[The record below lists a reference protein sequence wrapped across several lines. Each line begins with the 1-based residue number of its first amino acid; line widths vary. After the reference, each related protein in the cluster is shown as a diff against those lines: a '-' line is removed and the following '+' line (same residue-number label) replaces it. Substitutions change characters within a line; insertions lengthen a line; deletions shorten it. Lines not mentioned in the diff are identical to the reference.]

1 MKKFIKDNYKLV
13 ILFILFLI
21 LGYYFPIV
29 GDSLKWSNLSL
40 SEIKTTGILKFFDI
54 SFLSSL
60 ILYIITK
67 IKIIR
72 ILFIAMISL
81 CFFVVLKNIVN
92 KNNNTLLYMGIFLF
106 LIISMDVFKSVF
118 AYTPNFVYL
127 FLGML
132 FLLIIELF
140 ISNKSIYKLSKG
152 HLFILGLLS
161 SLIHPSITIMLFVIV
176 LIYLIIAIV
185 KNEDKEKYLSLFL
198 GIIMGSVYMMM
209 GVSNLK
215 RVIYI
220 PNIALNAIENVVP
233 NIYTG
238 SFIIY
243 FITLALLLFL
253 SIKIF
258 IRGNIKIKILD
269 LLAVF
274 MLAFFAVVFLVSKNI
289 YMQYIAFILNMVG
302 SIYVLYHA
310 NNSIVFKRK
319 ISLFYLSKIIY
330 LLLLLFVV
338 DISAVHNFVIYI
350 FDILII
356 LEIVDYVLPN
366 NFLDN
371 IWYGLVIVVLLTNIY
386 IYRDSYIKYNEMN
399 TYVKR
404 QLSCDNY
411 EIKLPIKYKLDNLYN
426 YIPNSIDYLNNYK
439 KYNNIKTDK
448 NFYMYFPE

>member
-81 CFFVVLKNIVN
+81 CFFMVLKNIVN

-140 ISNKSIYKLSKG
+140 IANKSIYKLSKG

-161 SLIHPSITIMLFVIV
+161 SLIHPSITIMTLIIA
-176 LIYLIIAIV
+176 LIYLIISIV
-185 KNEDKEKYLSLFL
+185 KNEDKEKYLALFL
-198 GIIMGSVYMMM
+198 GITLGSIYMMVV
-209 GVSNLK
+209 VSNLK
-215 RVIYI
+215 RIIYV
-220 PNIALNAIENVVP
+220 PNIALNAIENVIP

-269 LLAVF
+269 LMAVF
-274 MLAFFAVVFLVSKNI
+274 MLAFFAIVFLVSKNI

-302 SIYVLYHA
+302 SIYILYHA

-338 DISAVHNFVIYI
+338 DINAVHNFVIYI

-366 NFLDN
+366 SFLEN

-399 TYVKR
+399 TYIKR